1 MISWCVVNVFHII
14 SVVFRLKINEDE
26 AQTMALELNQRVV
39 RLEGQLLTVS
49 EQYTEQRK
57 LAESLTSNLVCIH
70 YVFQYFWKCV
80 LIRFRINYFGCSYI
94 YPCFP
99 CRTLMPCCK
108 GACKAYPRRRKTQ
121 IESALNDWPRG
132 MWKDWKGL
140 SYRCHYKSL

>member
-1 MISWCVVNVFHII
+1 MIPLCVLNVFYII

-57 LAESLTSNLVCIH
+57 LAESLTSNLVFIH
-70 YVFQYFWKCV
+70 YVFKYFWKCV
-80 LIRFRINYFGCSYI
+80 LIWFRINCLGCSYI
-94 YPCFP
+94 SMFP

-108 GACKAYPRRRKTQ
+108 GACKACPRRLKTQ
-121 IESALNDWPRG
+121 IESALNDCPRG
-132 MWKDWKGL
+132 MRKDWKGL
-140 SYRCHYKSL
+140 SYRCHYKSV